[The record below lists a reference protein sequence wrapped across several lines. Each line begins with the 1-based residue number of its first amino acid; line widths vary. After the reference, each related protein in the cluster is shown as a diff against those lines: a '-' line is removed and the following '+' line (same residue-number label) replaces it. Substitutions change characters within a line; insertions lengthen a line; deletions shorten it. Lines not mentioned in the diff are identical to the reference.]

1 MLRLTTGWFGA
12 DWYWFKSAVPVAND
26 VNATGIVGMIGASF
40 ASWRLPDSRAVRSG
54 LPSLKMMTPDAF
66 AACAFWTLTPKL
78 QPPRWIRAT
87 WPAVKPLKSLAVH
100 PLVELGAAVGG
111 RMMPPAGWATAFVVP
126 VLCPG
131 FH

>member
-1 MLRLTTGWFGA
+1 MLRLTTGWFVAGL
-12 DWYWFKSAVPVAND
+12 YWFRRAVPVGND
-26 VNATGIVGMIGASF
+26 VNATGIDGMIGALF
-40 ASWRLPDSRAVRSG
+40 ASSRLPESSAVRSG
-54 LPSLKMMTPDAF
+54 LPSLKMMAPDAF

-87 WPAVKPLKSLAVH
+87 WPAVKPLKSLAVQ
-100 PLVELGAAVGG
+100 PLVELGEAVGG
-111 RMMPPAGWATAFVVP
+111 RTMPPAGSTGAFAVP